1 MPRTCSNGCSRAA
14 STSTA
19 ATGACA
25 SASASTTTRPRWTR
39 SSPPR
44 RRRCDRIGAM
54 RILRVLAAAAL
65 VAVAPV
71 ALHAA
76 EPFPGKQIR
85 FVVPYPPGGPLDT
98 VARLLGQKVSA
109 SVKHPVVI
117 DNVPGAGGN
126 IGAGTV
132 ARAAPDGYTI
142 LMGAVATHAINPTLY
157 PSIPYNAEKD
167 FIAVT
172 QLASTPNVLVLNPG
186 VQAGTVAEFIK
197 LAKAQP
203 GKLNFGSGST
213 GSAGHLAGELFKSM
227 AGVDMAHIPYKGA
240 AAAMQD
246 LVGGRVDLMFDNLA
260 SSLAQVKGGR
270 VRALA
275 VTTAKRSPLA
285 PELPTVAEAGLPGFD
300 ISTWF
305 GIFVPAGTPR
315 PVVDRLHDEFVKAL
329 AAPDVREKML
339 NLGAEPVGNTPE
351 EFAAYVR
358 SEAAKYAKLVKASGA
373 KV

>member
-1 MPRTCSNGCSRAA
+1 MKTFRF
-14 STSTA
+14 
-19 ATGACA
+19 
-25 SASASTTTRPRWTR
+25 
-39 SSPPR
+39 
-44 RRRCDRIGAM
+44 I
-54 RILRVLAAAAL
+54 AAAVL
-65 VAVAPV
+65 VAVAPL

-126 IGAGTV
+126 IGAGMV

-157 PSIPYNAEKD
+157 PTIPYNAEKD
-167 FIAVT
+167 FVAVT
-172 QLASTPNVLVLNPG
+172 QVASTPNVLVVNP
-186 VQAGTVAEFIK
+186 ALEAATVAEFIK
-197 LAKAQP
+197 LGKSKP

-246 LVGGRVDLMFDNLA
+246 LIGGRVDLMFDNFA
-260 SSLAQVKGGR
+260 SSAAQVKAGR

-275 VTTAKRSPLA
+275 VTTARRSALA
-285 PELPTVAEAGLPGFD
+285 PELPTIAESGLPGFD

-315 PVVDRLHDEFVKAL
+315 PVVERLHDEFVKAL

-358 SEAAKYAKLVKASGA
+358 SEAAKYAKLVKTSGA
-373 KV
+373 KVD

>member
-1 MPRTCSNGCSRAA
+1 MKLIR
-14 STSTA
+14 
-19 ATGACA
+19 
-25 SASASTTTRPRWTR
+25 
-39 SSPPR
+39 
-44 RRRCDRIGAM
+44 
-54 RILRVLAAAAL
+54 LLAAAAL
-65 VAVAPV
+65 VALAPL
-71 ALHAA
+71 AGIGA
-76 EPFPGKQIR
+76 EPFPGKQVR

-109 SVKHPVVI
+109 SIKHPVVI

-126 IGAGTV
+126 IGAGVV

-157 PSIPYNAEKD
+157 STIPYNAEKD

-172 QLASTPNVLVLNPG
+172 QLASTPNVLVVNN
-186 VQAGTVAEFIK
+186 AIEANSVAEFIK
-197 LAKAQP
+197 LAKSKP

-213 GSAGHLAGELFKSM
+213 GSAGHLAGELFKTM

-240 AAAMQD
+240 AGAMQD

-260 SSLAQVKGGR
+260 SSLSQVKGGR

-275 VTTAKRSPLA
+275 VTTSKRTKLA
-285 PELPTVAEAGLPGFD
+285 PELPTIAESGLPGFD

-315 PVVDRLHDEFVKAL
+315 PVVDRLHAEFTRAL

-339 NLGAEPVGNTPE
+339 ALGAEPVGSTPE
-351 EFAAYVR
+351 QFTAYVKA
-358 SEAAKYAKLVKASGA
+358 EAAKYAKLVRTSGA
-373 KV
+373 RVD

>member
-1 MPRTCSNGCSRAA
+1 MKT
-14 STSTA
+14 
-19 ATGACA
+19 
-25 SASASTTTRPRWTR
+25 
-39 SSPPR
+39 
-44 RRRCDRIGAM
+44 
-54 RILRVLAAAAL
+54 LRFLAAAAL
-65 VAVAPV
+65 VALAPL
-71 ALHAA
+71 AGLAA
-76 EPFPGKQIR
+76 EPFPGKQVR

-98 VARLLGQKVSA
+98 VARLLGQKVGA
-109 SVKHPVVI
+109 SIKQPVVVE
-117 DNVPGAGGN
+117 NVPGAGGN

-172 QLASTPNVLVLNPG
+172 QVASTPNVLVVNP
-186 VQAGTVAEFIK
+186 AMKASSVAEFIA
-197 LAKAQP
+197 LAKSRP

-227 AGVDMAHIPYKGA
+227 AGIDMAHIPYKGA

-246 LVGGRVDLMFDNLA
+246 LIGGRVDLMFDNLA
-260 SSLAQVKGGR
+260 SSLSQVKGGR

-275 VTTAKRSPLA
+275 VTTAKRTPLA
-285 PELPTVAEAGLPGFD
+285 PDLPTVAESGLPGFD

-305 GIFVPAGTPR
+305 GIFVPAGTPK
-315 PVVDRLHDEFVKAL
+315 PVVDRLHDEFAKAL
-329 AAPDVREKML
+329 AAPDVREKMI

-351 EFAAYVR
+351 EFAAYVKA
-358 SEAAKYAKLVKASGA
+358 EAAKYAKLVKASGA
-373 KV
+373 KVD